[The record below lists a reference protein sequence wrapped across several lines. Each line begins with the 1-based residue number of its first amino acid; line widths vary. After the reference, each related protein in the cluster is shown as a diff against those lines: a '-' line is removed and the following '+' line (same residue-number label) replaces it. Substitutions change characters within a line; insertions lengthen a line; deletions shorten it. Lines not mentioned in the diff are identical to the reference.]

1 MRNIVPNIVYS
12 ARGEEVALSAVQ
24 GKVIYR
30 DGEFTNVDYRDY
42 FGEVNKRT
50 AAIGERATKEFDEI
64 NGTNSRFMKEGK
76 L

>member
-1 MRNIVPNIVYS
+1 M
-12 ARGEEVALSAVQ
+12 ALSAVR

-42 FGEVNKRT
+42 FGEVNKHT
-50 AAIGERATKEFDEI
+50 EDIGKRAKKEFDEI